1 MRGHVEPQASM
12 FSYFSAESRVPP
24 QHPLRSIKAYA
35 DELLRG
41 LSRQFE
47 QMYAKTGRPSIP
59 PERLL
64 KATLLMALYSV
75 RSERLFCEALDYN
88 ILFRWFLDMNL
99 EEASL
104 DQSNFSR
111 LRQRLV
117 EHDVARGF
125 FDGVVKRARQQQ
137 LLSDEH
143 FTVDGTLI
151 EAWASLKSFR
161 RKDGG
166 DNDPGADGMV
176 DFKGEKRSNATHEST
191 SDPQAKLMRKGLGKE
206 AKLSYAEH
214 VLMENRHGLCVDV
227 IITASTA
234 KETDAACAM
243 LQRQRRKGLRPAS
256 VGGDKGYHEQG
267 FIAWLRQH
275 GIIPH
280 VALNACRPTIG
291 VDRRT
296 TRHESYQV

>member
-1 MRGHVEPQASM
+1 M
-12 FSYFSAESRVPP
+12 FSYFSPESRVPTA
-24 QHPLRSIKAYA
+24 HPLRSIKAYA
-35 DELLRG
+35 DQLLRG

-47 QMYAKTGRPSIP
+47 QMYARTGRPSIP

-99 EEASL
+99 EEATL

-117 EHDVARGF
+117 EHDVARHF
-125 FDGVVKRARQQQ
+125 FDSVVKRAQREQ

-161 RKDGG
+161 RKDRS

-176 DFKGEKRSNATHEST
+176 DFKGEKRSNATHESST
-191 SDPQAKLMRKGLGKE
+191 DPEAKLMRKGFGKE
-206 AKLSYAEH
+206 AKLSFMGH
-214 VLMENRHGLCVDV
+214 TLMENRSGLIVAATLTQATGTV
-227 IITASTA
+227 ERKAAEEMIVRHSPGARRITLGA
-234 KETDAACAM
+234 
-243 LQRQRRKGLRPAS
+243 
-256 VGGDKGYHEQG
+256 DKGYDAAA
-267 FIAWLRQH
+267 FVADMR
-275 GIIPH
+275 
-280 VALNACRPTIG
+280 ALNVTPHIAQNISGRRSA
-291 VDRRT
+291 VDART
-296 TRHESYQV
+296 TRHVG